1 MFHLGKIVILS
12 LVASFGTAS
21 IAANAVGN
29 NVTTFAYLPGTA
41 IGYAIL
47 TVVSQ
52 CVGAKDIPQARY
64 YVKKLVKLTYLV
76 LFISNVLVALIT
88 LPVLYFYNLSPE
100 ATELAK
106 IIIWYYINSINNNNY
121 CIINISWNN
130 YCNNSRR

>member
-1 MFHLGKIVILS
+1 MVGCFYILKLLKNPDWKVHLPKRLSFKPDGPILKQILRIGVPNGLENGMFHLGKIVILS

-64 YVKKLVKLTYLV
+64 YVKKLV
-76 LFISNVLVALIT
+76 N
-88 LPVLYFYNLSPE
+88 LYQHP
-100 ATELAK
+100 
-106 IIIWYYINSINNNNY
+106 
-121 CIINISWNN
+121 
-130 YCNNSRR
+130 